1 MMLSHVAVKIIY
13 SVALSAQDVDCK
25 TSGRWPGSD
34 LEMGEKIDFLIRFPR
49 PQGFAAV
56 WLSYW
61 SMFFAKKM
69 VPPSPHL
76 SFFQT
81 LCYPFC
87 LSAIESLLSDLVHE
101 RPYCSFLVSD
111 LIKKIWIHTLIFW
124 RKLIFCKKVYFS
136 FIFKYDCKLPLSI
149 LILEILR
156 VRFMRFM
163 RFLSM
168 LEKEEKLASELDPH
182 YVSLNSW
189 SANAMLDF

>member
-34 LEMGEKIDFLIRFPR
+34 LEMGEKIDFLITFPK

-56 WLSYW
+56 RLSYW

-69 VPPSPHL
+69 VPPHWNFFPDNVLPFL
-76 SFFQT
+76 SF
-81 LCYPFC
+81 CNWIPFVR
-87 LSAIESLLSDLVHE
+87 LGPRKTVLQFFGQWFD
-101 RPYCSFLVSD
+101 
-111 LIKKIWIHTLIFW
+111 KKIWIHTLIFW

-149 LILEILR
+149 LILENLR
-156 VRFMRFM
+156 VSSMRFM

-168 LEKEEKLASELDPH
+168 LEKEETLASELDPH
-182 YVSLNSW
+182 YVSLSSW
-189 SANAMLDF
+189 SANTMLDF